1 MNDFATTEIRH
12 AYEILIDTD
21 SRREYDTEEP
31 YTPQA
36 STWSPPCRS
45 TNHGPRST
53 QRPRFDPM
61 NPDNDDDFMFM
72 DEEYIER
79 LFRDARAAHASQAG
93 QAMNIIR
100 LGQNIAKNRRRGG
113 FGFSS
118 DPEYSP
124 SGKYDATYIPS

>member
-1 MNDFATTEIRH
+1 MNDFATIEIRH

-21 SRREYDTEEP
+21 SRREYDTKGP
-31 YTPQA
+31 STPRA
-36 STWSPPCRS
+36 STWSSPRRS
-45 TNHGPRST
+45 TNRGPRST

-61 NPDNDDDFMFM
+61 DSDDDDDFMFM

-100 LGQNIAKNRRRGG
+100 RGQNIAKNRRRGG

-124 SGKYDATYIPS
+124 SGEYSPTYLPS